1 MLIPTDPHHSKEQ
14 IGKMIRNIKVAAR
27 YAFGEMT
34 SSEIE
39 SRMTE
44 IKAADKIDSRKYD
57 TDVAAYGL
65 GQQVETSATL

>member
-1 MLIPTDPHHSKEQ
+1 MIPTDPCHSEEQ
-14 IGKMIRNIKVAAR
+14 IGKMIRNIEVAAR

-44 IKAADKIDSRKYD
+44 FKDADKIDSRKYD

-65 GQQVETSATL
+65 GQKVETPTTL

>member
-1 MLIPTDPHHSKEQ
+1 
-14 IGKMIRNIKVAAR
+14 
-27 YAFGEMT
+27 MT

-39 SRMTE
+39 SRMAE
-44 IKAADKIDSRKYD
+44 FKDADKIDSRKYD